1 MPKHNRNTSHLNY
14 LVSVLHVHPFF
25 KQRGIKDGVL
35 LDILTCMEF
44 LECEK
49 EKVVFEIGSEGDL
62 FYLILDGVIE
72 ITIPDPNSTQAFNEI
87 NKKILLIQS

>member
-1 MPKHNRNTSHLNY
+1 MPKHKRNISHLNY

-49 EKVVFEIGSEGDL
+49 EKVVFEIGSQGDL

-72 ITIPDPNSTQAFNEI
+72 ITIPEPNCS
-87 NKKILLIQS
+87 

>member
-1 MPKHNRNTSHLNY
+1 
-14 LVSVLHVHPFF
+14 VHPFF

-49 EKVVFEIGSEGDL
+49 EKVVFEIGSQGDL